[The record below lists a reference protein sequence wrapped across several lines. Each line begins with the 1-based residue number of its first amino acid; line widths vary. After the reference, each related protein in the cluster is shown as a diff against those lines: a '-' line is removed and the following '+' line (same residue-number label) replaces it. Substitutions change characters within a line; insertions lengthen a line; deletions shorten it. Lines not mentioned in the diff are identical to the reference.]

1 LKEVNKVEFEDLGI
15 SENGLNAVRRKG
27 FEKPTEIQ
35 REIIPRFFEGEKD
48 MVGQA
53 QTGSGKTAAFALP
66 ILDLVDE
73 RSKDVQAIVITPT
86 RELALQ
92 VKDEIESLRGGKKVH
107 VLAVYGGQPIFPQ
120 IERLRKGVQIV
131 VGTPGRVIDHLE
143 RRTLS
148 LEKVR
153 FFVLDEADRMLD
165 MGFID
170 DIERILR
177 HAGAERRVLMFSA
190 TMPPEVLRLARR
202 YMRDYEVVRVHSKI
216 TPENVEHRCLKV
228 NPEKRFEHL
237 CRILDENNFYGIVFC
252 QTKKETR
259 ELGRRLRARGYKA
272 DALNG
277 DIPQHKRESILRNFR
292 KGYTRVLVATDVAAR
307 GIDVKDLTHVVNYS
321 IPQDP
326 EAYIHRT
333 GRTGRE
339 GKRGKAITFVAPW
352 ESRKLKIIERT
363 AKVRFR

>member
-1 LKEVNKVEFEDLGI
+1 MEFEDLGI

-35 REIIPRFFEGEKD
+35 REVIPRFFEGGKD
-48 MVGQA
+48 IVGQA
-53 QTGSGKTAAFALP
+53 QTGSGKTAAYALP

-73 RSKDVQAIVITPT
+73 KSRDVQAIVVTPT

-92 VKDEIESLRGGKKVH
+92 VKDEIESLRGSKRVY
-107 VLAVYGGQPIFPQ
+107 VLAVYGGQPIAPQ
-120 IERLRKGVQIV
+120 IDRLRRGVQIV

-153 FFVLDEADRMLD
+153 YFVLDEADRMLD

-177 HAGAERRVLMFSA
+177 HTSVNRRVLMFSA
-190 TMPPEVLRLARR
+190 TMPPEVLRLAEH
-202 YMRDYEVVRVHSKI
+202 YMGEYEVVRVHNRI
-216 TPENVEHRCLKV
+216 APENVEHRCLKV
-228 NPEKRFEHL
+228 NPERKFEHL

-259 ELGRRLRARGYKA
+259 ELARKLRARGYKA
-272 DALNG
+272 DTLNG
-277 DIPQHKRESILRNFR
+277 DIPQHKRESILKKFR
-292 KGYTRVLVATDVAAR
+292 KGYTRILVATDVAAR

-339 GKRGKAITFVAPW
+339 GKRGEAITFIAPW
-352 ESRKLKIIERT
+352 ESRKLKVIERT
-363 AKVRFR
+363 ARVKVHVKAY